1 MAAAKPSSGGLAAS
15 EPSAVS
21 SSATSRPSCFFTVVY
36 LQGHVQNLSEATAQG
51 APLSLCARVC
61 QPRSSAAT
69 RARKGS
75 LFLSAVSRGRMRRN
89 TFGVTHRTSAGG
101 TSQCGIGM
109 RVFMKM
115 VTSTLPSSA
124 EGATTQAQPSTCMR
138 VRRFCLGR
146 TDHPRCTS
154 CSSSGGDRAKP
165 THALPDS
172 SVRTKPTAQQTES
185 QPGKGPHGSMET
197 WYTTLFGVNS
207 WTSAIRSIRGSPG
220 HFGSGIR
227 SGSRT
232 RATHS
237 SIESGTACIFWVTRA
252 TCDDSQLMASSY
264 LQPSFSAGARMA
276 ASSPRAPIESIS
288 FAASLSS
295 VRWISR
301 SSGER
306 APCDSRALMPAGC
319 MPSNTHG
326 PPSAASAAAEGA
338 ALPCSASCATASVL
352 PRPEGRTS
360 QSMVAPKNSC
370 RRSERSSTLGARLLP
385 QAPMYVLG

>member
-36 LQGHVQNLSEATAQG
+36 
-51 APLSLCARVC
+51 